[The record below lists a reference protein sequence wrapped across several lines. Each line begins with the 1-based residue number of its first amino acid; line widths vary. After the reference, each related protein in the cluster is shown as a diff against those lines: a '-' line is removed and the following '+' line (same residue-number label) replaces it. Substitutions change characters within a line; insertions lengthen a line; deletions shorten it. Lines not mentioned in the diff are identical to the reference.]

1 MQTKLSSATSQNNNL
16 NEEIDLFEVWQVLWG
31 QKRIILSV
39 TFFVFAFALMFVLI
53 VTPVFQ
59 SKTYLLPPEKD
70 SIQELNRFDIQLNR
84 APSYSSDI
92 VMKQFIQN
100 LNSRAVLFHVFSDN
114 NLIDVFEPNITTL
127 SGLDYEKAFNKGFND
142 FLKSFHVAY
151 PKKNSSS
158 DVISVDLSLKVS
170 PEEVQDVL
178 SDALNLAIAKTKH
191 NLVREV
197 LFEKQAVVDQIQKE
211 MNKVRLVAKAKRQDR
226 IVRFDEA
233 ISIARK
239 LNLADPKEVLSKTSI
254 QDVNVEGFPLYY
266 LGYRFLEAER
276 EALLQRKSDDPFI
289 PKLRGLEERLALV
302 NAVEINQANLQVV
315 KVDGKPSLGEK
326 IKPKALLILAVSII
340 VGGML
345 GIFIALLRQAI
356 LKRREVVGGNS
367 T

>member
-1 MQTKLSSATSQNNNL
+1 MQIKQSSVANDNNVSND
-16 NEEIDLFEVWQVLWG
+16 EIDLLEVWEMMWG
-31 QKRIILSV
+31 QKFLILLI
-39 TFFVFAFALMFVLI
+39 TFVVFVCALIFI
-53 VTPVFQ
+53 FIT
-59 SKTYLLPPEKD
+59 PPEYESKAYLHPPKKD
-70 SIQELNRFDIQLNR
+70 AIQELNRFDIQLKR
-84 APSYSSDI
+84 APSYSSES
-92 VMKQFIQN
+92 VMRQFLQN
-100 LNSRAVLFHVFSDN
+100 LNSRIILHHVFVDN
-114 NLIDVFEPNITTL
+114 DLIQVFKPGVNELTGIE
-127 SGLDYEKAFNKGFND
+127 YQKAFNKGFD
-142 FLKSFHVAY
+142 EFLKSFQVVF
-151 PKKNSSS
+151 PKKNANTG
-158 DVISVDLSLKVS
+158 VISVDLSLKVS

-178 SDALNLAIAKTKH
+178 SDALNLAIVKTKH

-239 LNLADPKEVLSKTSI
+239 LNLADPKVVFSKTSI

-266 LGYRFLEAER
+266 LGYRFLEAEKV
-276 EALLQRKSDDPFI
+276 ALQQRKSDDPFI

-315 KVDGKPSLGEK
+315 NVDGKPSLGEK
-326 IKPKALLILAVSII
+326 IKPKSLLILAVSII

-345 GIFIALLRQAI
+345 GIFIALLRQAV
-356 LKRREVVGGNS
+356 LKRKEFNGGNS